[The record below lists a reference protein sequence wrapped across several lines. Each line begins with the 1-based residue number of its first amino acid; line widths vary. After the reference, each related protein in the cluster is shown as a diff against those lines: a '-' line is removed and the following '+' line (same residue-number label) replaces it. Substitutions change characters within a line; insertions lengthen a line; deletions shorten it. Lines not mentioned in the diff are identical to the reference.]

1 MSQEMKNA
9 LIAAMIRREFQ
20 SNGGDVEAAFD
31 SVMGKGAY
39 MKMAGEVYNQLRA
52 K

>member
-20 SNGGDVEAAFD
+20 ANGGDVKAAFRGGSGDAFLLLD
-31 SVMGKGAY
+31 S
-39 MKMAGEVYNQLRA
+39 
-52 K
+52 